1 MPCKFSILFSRFENG
16 FALSIVLTSSVVY
29 VRNKCVTPFKYF
41 TNTSKVVSSFIF
53 TTPGLYYGII
63 MSLTNINIYGIH
75 VKSSIE
81 FGNTFTITILCK
93 SYYGNLS
100 LINDKFLSILI
111 GSVLYSFYNPSYYSL
126 LQVLTKS
133 RLRKCFPKNDFA
145 NADVLSLSKLDHTAT
160 S

>member
-1 MPCKFSILFSRFENG
+1 MI
-16 FALSIVLTSSVVY
+16 
-29 VRNKCVTPFKYF
+29 
-41 TNTSKVVSSFIF
+41 
-53 TTPGLYYGII
+53 
-63 MSLTNINIYGIH
+63 IH

-126 LQVLTKS
+126 LQVLTNS